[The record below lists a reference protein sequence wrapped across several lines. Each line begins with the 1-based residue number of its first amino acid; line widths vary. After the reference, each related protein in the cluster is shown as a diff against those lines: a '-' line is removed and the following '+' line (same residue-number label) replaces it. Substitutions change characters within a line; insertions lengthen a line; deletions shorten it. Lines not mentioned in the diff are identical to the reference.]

1 MPAVGRL
8 WPSVNDDDDDFE
20 NIKEV
25 LTRYSLLNSN
35 SEKASWRNSHDSSK
49 AVRIGSFE
57 YSRVF

>member
-1 MPAVGRL
+1 MLGMDDDDD
-8 WPSVNDDDDDFE
+8 SDEDDDDDFE
-20 NIKEV
+20 NIV